1 MKIIRDLV
9 IGKQY
14 WLGDTCYEVLGLA
27 RDEKN
32 KVIPGTFDL
41 KPVDWSDLIKNAP
54 EEIQTLAKKTLTIR
68 TKVPLKVME

>member
-14 WLGDTCYEVLGLA
+14 WLGYTCYEVLGLA

-32 KVIPGTFDL
+32 KVIPGTYDL

-54 EEIQTLAKKTLTIR
+54 EEIQAFAKKTLTIR
-68 TKVPLKVME
+68 TKVPLMVME

>member
-1 MKIIRDLV
+1 MKVIRNLV
-9 IGKQY
+9 IGERY

-54 EEIQTLAKKTLTIR
+54 EEIQALAKKTQQIR
-68 TKVPLKVME
+68 TKVPLRVME